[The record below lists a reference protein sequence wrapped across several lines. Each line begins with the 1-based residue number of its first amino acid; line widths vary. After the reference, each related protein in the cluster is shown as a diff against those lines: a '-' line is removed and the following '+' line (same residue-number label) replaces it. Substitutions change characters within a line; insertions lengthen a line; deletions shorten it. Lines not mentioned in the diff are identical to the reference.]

1 MSGFNL
7 PPGCSVNDLPG
18 NTRADQ
24 IEEDI
29 WDRIYAIFD
38 NDVPDETAK
47 RVRKLVDD
55 SYEAGYQAAR
65 QDAYEETAMKEGD
78 INEDS

>member
-29 WDRIYAIFD
+29 WDKIYEVFD
-38 NDVPDETAK
+38 NDVTDEIAHK
-47 RVRKLVDD
+47 VRKLVDD
-55 SYEAGYQAAR
+55 AYEYGYQSAR
-65 QDAYEETAMKEGD
+65 QDAAEEAASKEGD
-78 INEDS
+78 INEDT